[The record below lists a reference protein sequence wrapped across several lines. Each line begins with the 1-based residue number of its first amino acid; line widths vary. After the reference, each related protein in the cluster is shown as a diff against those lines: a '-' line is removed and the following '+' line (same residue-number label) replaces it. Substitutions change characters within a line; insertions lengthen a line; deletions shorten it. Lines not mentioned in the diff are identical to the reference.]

1 MAHAGTVFCLRYTT
15 ASALTRAARPWCTWK
30 NLRQTGLHNVPMAS
44 SGHNWQQRTFASSND
59 THPWVRYTGEGAFV
73 LRFGTTIDIGVSEAV
88 ISHLV
93 ALDKSTWPIGVEDV
107 LPTYASLFVRFDPM
121 QVSAAE
127 VAAWCQEAA
136 KAVNAPVAEPASGP
150 RTVSIPVHY
159 GGDNGPDLDE
169 AAVMAGLSSGD
180 EVVRLH
186 SGGNYRVYFLGFLGG
201 FPYMGGLPAELA
213 KVPRL
218 TTPRQKLP
226 KGTVGIAGGQTGVYT
241 ISTPGGWYC
250 LGRTSMSLFNPE
262 QDPPAL
268 LRAGDLV
275 KFVPVNEKVEEQP
288 DSQDVVA
295 QPTSPWIE
303 VLSPGPLTTVQDL
316 GRRGY
321 ARHGVSR
328 SGAADWLAL
337 RMGNH
342 LLENHESAAA
352 LEVTLGGMK
361 VRLLNSCAVAL
372 TGADCG
378 AQLKR
383 IGESTVPLPVNQVVL
398 LQPGDE
404 LELGF
409 AKDGMRTYLCV
420 RGGVDVP
427 AVLGSRATDIRASMG
442 GFQGRSLQSGDVVGV
457 LEPDTAAAAVL
468 EPRFSVHDPLRKGR
482 PGNMGEGSDKSWR
495 LRVLPGPADPQT
507 DATHSKE
514 LRALV
519 GASFRVM
526 TRADRM
532 AVCIEPDNNK
542 ISKAATEEMRACQ
555 DVPYG
560 LSEYRPPELASGT
573 WSTAHL
579 YNLLVGGQQMSEGCV
594 SGTIQLPPDG
604 NPVILLAEHQTT
616 GGYKVPA
623 VVIQA
628 DLWQVGQMRPGDVV
642 RFECTTSEMAVTALR
657 QLRAEAQET
666 KVGLPG

>member
-1 MAHAGTVFCLRYTT
+1 MAHAGRVFRLRSTSTSALSHAARARCKWTSCLRQPCLGTVAVPT
-15 ASALTRAARPWCTWK
+15 A
-30 NLRQTGLHNVPMAS
+30 G
-44 SGHNWQQRTFASSND
+44 SGWQQRAFTSSNSVQ
-59 THPWVRYTGEGAFV
+59 PWVRHTGEGGLV
-73 LRFGTTIDIGVSEAV
+73 LRFGTTIDVDVSESV
-88 ISHLV
+88 IAHLA
-93 ALDKSTWPIGVEDV
+93 ALDRSSRPAGVEDA
-107 LPTYASLFVRFDPM
+107 LPTYASLFVRFDPL

-127 VAAWCQEAA
+127 VATWCQSPAA
-136 KAVNAPVAEPASGP
+136 VSDAPASESASGP

-159 GGDNGPDLDE
+159 GGDCGPDLDE
-169 AAVMAGLSSGD
+169 AARVAGLSSGE

-250 LGRTSMSLFNPE
+250 LGRTPMSLFNPG

-275 KFVPVNEKVEEQP
+275 KFVAANDKFVEQTASE
-288 DSQDVVA
+288 DVA
-295 QPTSPWIE
+295 AKPAAPWIE

-337 RMGNH
+337 RMGNS
-342 LLENHESAAA
+342 LLKNDESAAA
-352 LEVTLGGMK
+352 LEVMLGGMK
-361 VRLLNSCAVAL
+361 VRLLSSCAVAL

-378 AQLKR
+378 AKLKR
-383 IGESTVPLPVNQVVL
+383 MGESTLGSLKVNEVVL

-420 RGGVDVP
+420 QGGVDVP

-442 GFQGRSLQSGDVVGV
+442 GFRGRSLQSGDIVGR
-457 LEPDTAAAAVL
+457 LELDTAAAAVP
-468 EPRFSVHDPLRKGR
+468 EPRCTVHDPLRKGR
-482 PGNMGEGSDKSWR
+482 PGGKTWR

-507 DATHSKE
+507 DATHSTE
-514 LRALV
+514 FRALT
-519 GASFRVM
+519 GSSFSVM
-526 TRADRM
+526 SRADRM
-532 AVCIEPDNNK
+532 AVCVEPE
-542 ISKAATEEMRACQ
+542 SKKMSSVAAQKTESCQ

-560 LSEYRPPELASGT
+560 LSEYMPPELASGT
-573 WSTAHL
+573 WSTEHL

-628 DLWQVGQMRPGDVV
+628 DMWQVGQMRPGDVV
-642 RFECTTSEMAVTALR
+642 RFERITPEMAVMALR
-657 QLRAEAQET
+657 QLREEAKET
-666 KVGLPG
+666 KAVSP